1 MGSELTHKHIAL
13 DNLLS
18 QLQVCLQVEQLWAS
32 SAPSQA
38 ALSSTEPFCVDT
50 LSFEQWLQ
58 FVMVVRF
65 RKMIQVKVP
74 LPGKCDI
81 APMAEE
87 AFKGRSLG
95 KVVSAIRAIDELL
108 SGSLIASNNKLT
120 Q

>member
-1 MGSELTHKHIAL
+1 MGSMLTHKHIAL

-18 QLQVCLQVEQLWAS
+18 QLQICLQAEQLWAS
-32 SAPSQA
+32 SAPSEA

-65 RKMIQVKVP
+65 RQMIQAKVP

-95 KVVSAIRAIDELL
+95 DVVSAIRAVDELL
-108 SGSLIASNNKLT
+108 SGVSFPNNNKLT
-120 Q
+120 